1 MSKTNKMVFTA
12 LMASAAF
19 TIAVVMKLIPF
30 TKLGASGGSISLAML
45 PIFIVG
51 FTLGTKYGILGGVVY
66 AIINFFFDGYG
77 YHWASII
84 FDYLLAFG
92 CLGICGLFKSK
103 ALKDNKPINY
113 LFFILGMIVPCI
125 IRFMMHTIA
134 GTLAWETPFVASMV
148 YNAPYVFLSMLL
160 CIIVGVLI
168 YPQLRKISSK
178 YSK

>member
-66 AIINFFFDGYG
+66 AIINFFFDP
-77 YHWASII
+77 II
-84 FDYLLAFG
+84 
-92 CLGICGLFKSK
+92 K
-103 ALKDNKPINY
+103 
-113 LFFILGMIVPCI
+113 
-125 IRFMMHTIA
+125 
-134 GTLAWETPFVASMV
+134 
-148 YNAPYVFLSMLL
+148 
-160 CIIVGVLI
+160 
-168 YPQLRKISSK
+168 
-178 YSK
+178 